1 MRNRLIRVVMAA
13 AVLSLPL
20 AGCGEDGDDNGGGGN
35 GTTTMVGTLASATET
50 GIITIDV
57 PLGSL
62 AAPPAPAGSPLAPS
76 SSAPVDVTGTL
87 HIAGGSDI
95 AITGLY
101 DRGTHIFGATAGG
114 YTLGGNFS
122 GGAIDGTYTGPN
134 GSGGFS
140 LETGAA
146 SKIMVIC
153 GTYSGDDN
161 GSPDFG
167 MFNMVLKSTSNS
179 GRVLVVD
186 NTGGSGV
193 LSVTKSGS
201 NLSVF
206 VPGQPSAVIAT
217 GTLSGTSA
225 DGDYDDG
232 QGASGTWSGTSADC
246 Q

>member
-1 MRNRLIRVVMAA
+1 MRRRVMQWVLMAGFA
-13 AVLSLPL
+13 ALPL
-20 AGCGEDGDDNGGGGN
+20 AGCGDSNDDGGGGGN
-35 GTTTMVGTLASATET
+35 GTTTMVGTLAGATET
-50 GIITIDV
+50 GTLTIDV
-57 PLGSL
+57 PLGNL
-62 AAPPAPAGSPLAPS
+62 AAPPAPAGSPVEPS

-95 AITGLY
+95 PLTGLY
-101 DRGTHIFGATAGG
+101 DRSTHIFGATAGG

-134 GSGGFS
+134 GPGGFS
-140 LETGAA
+140 LETGSANN
-146 SKIMVIC
+146 IMVIC
-153 GTYSGDDN
+153 GSYSGDDN

-167 MFNMVLKSTSNS
+167 MFNMVLKANNS

-193 LSVTKSGS
+193 LSVTRSGS

-206 VPGQPSAVIAT
+206 IPGQPSAVIAT

-232 QGASGTWSGTSADC
+232 QGAVGTWSGTSADC